1 MLPLIGVQKA
11 AQLQLLVP
19 VIATVMGN
27 LVLGEVLTF
36 IAVIASGVIVFG
48 VWLFLVAVKNK

>member
-1 MLPLIGVQKA
+1 
-11 AQLQLLVP
+11 VP
-19 VIATVMGN
+19 VIATVMGS

-48 VWLFLVAVKNK
+48 VWLFLVAAVEK